1 MMNNEVSGK
10 DYIVSATAAGARV
23 RAFACTTRNLV
34 EESRRLHNTSP
45 VMSAALGRTLSAAA
59 MMSIMMKG
67 DGDRLTIQIKSD
79 GPSGGLTVCADSHG
93 NVKGYT
99 PVPDVI
105 LPAKSNGHLNVSGAI
120 GNGDLMVVKDLGLKE
135 PYVGRIALQTGEIA
149 EDMTYY
155 FAASEQTPS
164 SVGLGVLMNKD
175 NTVRCS
181 GGFIVQLMPDADDD
195 IISIL
200 EQNLKSLR
208 SVTEMLDAGMSP
220 EDMLSE
226 VLKGMDLTVNE
237 TFDTSYRCDCSREKV
252 EKVLVSL
259 GEKELVSMIKENK
272 EAEIHCDFCEKDYI
286 FDPDELKEILKE
298 SRRDQNG

>member
-1 MMNNEVSGK
+1 MNQENIK
-10 DYIVSATAAGARV
+10 DYIVTATAADYHI
-23 RAFACTTRNLV
+23 RAFACTTRNMC

-45 VMSAALGRTLSAAA
+45 VMSAALGRTLTAAA

-67 DGDRLTIQIKSD
+67 DNDKLTIQIKSD

-120 GNGDLMVVKDLGLKE
+120 GNGDLIVVKDLGLKE
-135 PYVGRIALQTGEIA
+135 PYVGRIVLQTGEIA
-149 EDMTYY
+149 EDITYY

-164 SVGLGVLMNKD
+164 SVGLGVLMNMD

-181 GGFIVQLMPDADDD
+181 GGFIIQLMPDASDDD
-195 IISIL
+195 ISVI
-200 EQNLKSLR
+200 ENNLKGLK
-208 SVTEMLDAGMSP
+208 SVTEMLDSGMTP

-226 VLKGMDLTVNE
+226 VLKGLNLRFNDRY
-237 TFDTSYRCDCSREKV
+237 DTAYKCDCSEERV
-252 EKVLVSL
+252 ERALISL
-259 GEKELVSMIKENK
+259 GEKEIAALIKENK
-272 EAEIHCDFCEKDYI
+272 DAEIHCDFCEKDYI
-286 FDPDELKEILKE
+286 FGPDRLKEILKK
-298 SRRDQNG
+298 SRALQGG

>member
-1 MMNNEVSGK
+1 MDQTTSK
-10 DYIVSATAAGARV
+10 DYIVTATAADYHI
-23 RAFACTTRNLV
+23 RAFACTTRNMC

-45 VMSAALGRTLSAAA
+45 VMSAALGRTLTAAA

-67 DGDRLTIQIKSD
+67 DNDKLTIQIKSD

-120 GNGDLMVVKDLGLKE
+120 GNGDLIVVKDLGLKE
-135 PYVGRIALQTGEIA
+135 PYVGRIVLQTGEIA

-164 SVGLGVLMNKD
+164 SVGLGVLMNMD

-181 GGFIVQLMPDADDD
+181 AGFIIQLMPDASDDG
-195 IISIL
+195 ISVI
-200 EQNLKSLR
+200 ENNLKSLK
-208 SVTEMLDAGMSP
+208 SVTEMLDAGMTP

-226 VLKGMDLTVNE
+226 VLKGLDVRFNE
-237 TFDTSYRCDCSREKV
+237 RYDTTYKCDCSEERV
-252 EKVLVSL
+252 EKALISL
-259 GEKELVSMIKENK
+259 GEKEIVSLINENK
-272 EAEIHCDFCEKDYI
+272 DAEIHCDFCEKDYI
-286 FDPDELKEILKE
+286 FGPDRLKEILKK
-298 SRRDQNG
+298 SRALSQ

>member
-1 MMNNEVSGK
+1 MDQTTSK
-10 DYIVSATAAGARV
+10 DYIVTATAADYHI
-23 RAFACTTRNLV
+23 RAFACTTRNMC

-45 VMSAALGRTLSAAA
+45 VMSAALGRTLTAAA

-67 DGDRLTIQIKSD
+67 DNDKLTIQIKSD

-120 GNGDLMVVKDLGLKE
+120 GNGDLIVVKDLGLKE
-135 PYVGRIALQTGEIA
+135 PYVGRIVLQTGEIA

-164 SVGLGVLMNKD
+164 SVGLGVLMNMD

-181 GGFIVQLMPDADDD
+181 GGFIIQLMPDASDDD
-195 IISIL
+195 ISVI
-200 EQNLKSLR
+200 ENNLKSLK
-208 SVTEMLDAGMSP
+208 SVTEMLDAGMTP
-220 EDMLSE
+220 EDMLGE
-226 VLKGMDLTVNE
+226 VLKGLDVRFNE
-237 TFDTSYRCDCSREKV
+237 SYDTAYKCDCSEERV
-252 EKVLVSL
+252 EKALISL
-259 GEKELVSMIKENK
+259 GEKEIVSLINENK
-272 EAEIHCDFCEKDYI
+272 DAEIHCDFCEKDYI
-286 FDPDELKEILKE
+286 FGPERLKEILKK
-298 SRRDQNG
+298 SRALSQ

>member
-1 MMNNEVSGK
+1 MDQTTSK
-10 DYIVSATAAGARV
+10 DYIVTATAADYHI
-23 RAFACTTRNLV
+23 RAFACTTRNMC

-45 VMSAALGRTLSAAA
+45 VMSAALGRTLTAAA

-67 DGDRLTIQIKSD
+67 DNDKLTIQIKSD

-120 GNGDLMVVKDLGLKE
+120 GNGDLIVVKDLGLKE
-135 PYVGRIALQTGEIA
+135 PYVGRIVLQTGEIA

-164 SVGLGVLMNKD
+164 SVGLGVLMNMD

-181 GGFIVQLMPDADDD
+181 GGFIIQLMPDASDDD
-195 IISIL
+195 ISVI
-200 EQNLKSLR
+200 ENNLKSLK
-208 SVTEMLDAGMSP
+208 SVTEMLDAGMTP
-220 EDMLSE
+220 EDMLNE
-226 VLKGMDLTVNE
+226 VLKGLDVRFNE
-237 TFDTSYRCDCSREKV
+237 RYDTAYKCDCSEERV
-252 EKVLVSL
+252 EKALISL
-259 GEKELVSMIKENK
+259 GEKEIVSLINENK
-272 EAEIHCDFCEKDYI
+272 DAEIHCDFCEKDYI
-286 FDPDELKEILKE
+286 FGPDRLKEILKK
-298 SRRDQNG
+298 SRALSQ

>member
-1 MMNNEVSGK
+1 MINEKCEK
-10 DYIVSATAAGARV
+10 DYIVGATACGAKI

-67 DGDRLTIQIKSD
+67 DKDRLTIQIKSE

-99 PVPDVI
+99 PVGDVI
-105 LPAKSNGHLNVSGAI
+105 LPAKSNGHLDVSGAI
-120 GNGDLMVVKDLGLKE
+120 GPGDLIVVKDLGLKE

-181 GGFIVQLMPDADDD
+181 GGFIVQLMPDAEDE
-195 IISIL
+195 IISVL
-200 EQNLKSLR
+200 ENNLKSLR
-208 SVTEMLDAGMSP
+208 SVTEMLDDGLSP
-220 EDMLSE
+220 EDMLGE
-226 VLKGMDLTVNE
+226 VLKGLDIVINE
-237 TFDTSYRCDCSREKV
+237 TFDTAYKCDCSREKV
-252 EKVLVSL
+252 ERVLVSL
-259 GEKELVSMIKENK
+259 GEKELVSLIKEGRD
-272 EAEIHCDFCEKDYI
+272 AEIHCDFCEKDYI
-286 FDPDELKEILKE
+286 FNSDELKEILRE
-298 SRRDQNG
+298 SRREQNG

>member
-1 MMNNEVSGK
+1 MDQEFVK
-10 DYIVSATAAGARV
+10 DYIATATAGDYHI
-23 RAFACTTRNLV
+23 RAFACTTRNMC

-45 VMSAALGRTLSAAA
+45 VMSAALGRTLTAAA

-67 DGDRLTIQIKSD
+67 DNDKLTIQIKSD

-120 GNGDLMVVKDLGLKE
+120 GNGDLIVVKDLGLKE
-135 PYVGRIALQTGEIA
+135 PYVGRTALQTGEIA
-149 EDMTYY
+149 EDITYY

-181 GGFIVQLMPDADDD
+181 GGFIIQLMPDATDGD
-195 IISIL
+195 ISVI
-200 EQNLKSLR
+200 ENNLKSLK
-208 SVTEMLDAGMSP
+208 SVTEMLDLGMTP
-220 EDMLSE
+220 EDIIGE
-226 VLKGMDLTVNE
+226 VLKGLEIRFNDRY
-237 TFDTSYRCDCSREKV
+237 DTAYMCDCSEERV
-252 EKVLVSL
+252 ERALISL
-259 GEKELVSMIKENK
+259 GEKEIAALIKENRD
-272 EAEIHCDFCEKDYI
+272 AEIHCDFCERDYI
-286 FDPDELKEILKE
+286 FGPDRLKEILKK
-298 SRRDQNG
+298 SRALAK

>member
-1 MMNNEVSGK
+1 MLNDKCLK
-10 DYIVSATAAGARV
+10 DYIVTATAADAHI
-23 RAFACTTRNLV
+23 RAFACTTRELC

-45 VMSAALGRTLSAAA
+45 VMSAALGRTLTAAA

-105 LPAKSNGHLNVSGAI
+105 LPAKANGHLNVSGAI
-120 GNGDLMVVKDLGLKE
+120 GNGDLIVIKDLGLKE

-164 SVGLGVLMNKD
+164 SVGLGVLMNMD

-181 GGFIVQLMPDADDD
+181 GGFIIQLMPEAGDDV
-195 IISIL
+195 ISVI
-200 EQNLKSLR
+200 EENLKNLK
-208 SVTEMLDAGMSP
+208 SVTEMLDAGLTP
-220 EDMLSE
+220 EDMIVE
-226 VLKGMDLTVNE
+226 VLKGLEIHFHDRY
-237 TFDTSYRCDCSREKV
+237 DTAYKCDCSMERV
-252 EKVLVSL
+252 ERALVSL
-259 GEKELVSMIKENK
+259 GEKEITALILENK
-272 EAEIHCDFCEKDYI
+272 DAEIHCDFCEKDYV
-286 FDPDELKEILKE
+286 FGPDRLKEILKK
-298 SRRDQNG
+298 SRAQSK

>member
-1 MMNNEVSGK
+1 MDQTTSK
-10 DYIVSATAAGARV
+10 DYIVTATAADYHI
-23 RAFACTTRNLV
+23 RAFACTTRNMC

-45 VMSAALGRTLSAAA
+45 VMSAALGRTLTAAA

-67 DGDRLTIQIKSD
+67 DNDKLTIQIKSD

-120 GNGDLMVVKDLGLKE
+120 GNGDLIVVKDLGLKE
-135 PYVGRIALQTGEIA
+135 PYVGRIVLQTGEIA

-164 SVGLGVLMNKD
+164 SVGLGVLMNMD

-181 GGFIVQLMPDADDD
+181 GGFIIQLMPDASDDD
-195 IISIL
+195 ISVI
-200 EQNLKSLR
+200 ENNLKSLK
-208 SVTEMLDAGMSP
+208 SVTEMLDAGMTP
-220 EDMLSE
+220 EDMLGE
-226 VLKGMDLTVNE
+226 VLKGLDVRFNE
-237 TFDTSYRCDCSREKV
+237 RYDTAYKCDCSEERV
-252 EKVLVSL
+252 EKALISL
-259 GEKELVSMIKENK
+259 GEKEIVSLINENK
-272 EAEIHCDFCEKDYI
+272 DAEIHCDFCEKDYI
-286 FDPDELKEILKE
+286 FGPERLKEILKK
-298 SRRDQNG
+298 SRALSQ

>member
-1 MMNNEVSGK
+1 MINEKCKK
-10 DYIVSATAAGARV
+10 DYIVSATAAGAKI
-23 RAFACTTRNLV
+23 RAFACTTLNIA

-45 VMSAALGRTLSAAA
+45 VMSAALGRTLSAAS

-67 DGDRLTIQIKSD
+67 DGDKLTIQIKSD

-120 GNGDLMVVKDLGLKE
+120 GNGDLIVVKDLGLKE

-149 EDMTYY
+149 EDITYY

-164 SVGLGVLMNKD
+164 SVGLGVLMNRD
-175 NTVRCS
+175 NTVKCS
-181 GGFIVQLMPDADDD
+181 GGFIVQLMPDAEDE
-195 IISIL
+195 IISVL
-200 EQNLKSLR
+200 EDNLKNLR
-208 SVTEMLDAGMSP
+208 SVTEMLDAGLTP

-226 VLKGMDLTVNE
+226 VLKGLDIFFNE
-237 TFDTSYRCDCSREKV
+237 TYDTAYKCDCSRDRV
-252 EKVLVSL
+252 ENVLVSL
-259 GEKELVSMIKENK
+259 GEKDLTEMIKENK
-272 EAEIHCDFCEKDYI
+272 EAEVHCDFCEKDYI
-286 FDPDELKEILKE
+286 FSPEELKEILKE
-298 SRRDQNG
+298 SRRKQNG

>member
-1 MMNNEVSGK
+1 MLNDKCLK
-10 DYIVSATAAGARV
+10 DYIVTATAADAHI
-23 RAFACTTRNLV
+23 RAFACTTRELC

-45 VMSAALGRTLSAAA
+45 VMSAALGRTLTAAA

-105 LPAKSNGHLNVSGAI
+105 LPAKANGHLNVSGAI
-120 GNGDLMVVKDLGLKE
+120 GNGDLIVIKDLGLKE

-164 SVGLGVLMNKD
+164 SVGLGVLMNMD

-181 GGFIVQLMPDADDD
+181 GGFIIQLMPEAGDDV
-195 IISIL
+195 ISVI
-200 EQNLKSLR
+200 EENLKNLK
-208 SVTEMLDAGMSP
+208 SVTEMLDAGLTP
-220 EDMLSE
+220 EDMIRE
-226 VLKGMDLTVNE
+226 VLKGLEIHFHDRY
-237 TFDTSYRCDCSREKV
+237 DTAYKCDCSMERV
-252 EKVLVSL
+252 ERALVSL
-259 GEKELVSMIKENK
+259 GEKEITALILENK
-272 EAEIHCDFCEKDYI
+272 DAEIHCDFCEKDYV
-286 FDPDELKEILKE
+286 FGPDRLKEILKK
-298 SRRDQNG
+298 SRAQSK

>member
-1 MMNNEVSGK
+1 MLNEK
-10 DYIVSATAAGARV
+10 CKNDYIVSATAAGAKI
-23 RAFACTTRNLV
+23 RAFACTTRNIA

-45 VMSAALGRTLSAAA
+45 VMSAALGRTLSAAS

-67 DGDRLTIQIKSD
+67 DGDKLTIQIKSD

-120 GNGDLMVVKDLGLKE
+120 GNGDLIVVKDLGLKE
-135 PYVGRIALQTGEIA
+135 PYVGRIVLQTGEIA

-181 GGFIVQLMPDADDD
+181 GGFIVQLMPDAEDE
-195 IISIL
+195 IISVL
-200 EQNLKSLR
+200 EENLKELK
-208 SVTEMLDAGMSP
+208 SVTEMLDSGLSP

-226 VLKGMDLTVNE
+226 VLKGLDISFNE
-237 TFDTSYRCDCSREKV
+237 TFDTAYKCDCSREKV

-259 GEKELVSMIKENK
+259 GEKELTSMIKENR
-272 EAEIHCDFCEKDYI
+272 EAEVHCDFCEKNYI
-286 FDPDELKEILKE
+286 FSPDELKEILKE
-298 SRRDQNG
+298 SRRKQNG

>member
-1 MMNNEVSGK
+1 MLNDKFLK
-10 DYIVSATAAGARV
+10 DYIVTATAADAHI
-23 RAFACTTRNLV
+23 RAFACTTRELC

-45 VMSAALGRTLSAAA
+45 VMSAALGRTLTAAA

-105 LPAKSNGHLNVSGAI
+105 LPAKANGHLNVSGAI
-120 GNGDLMVVKDLGLKE
+120 GNGDLIVIKDLGLKE

-164 SVGLGVLMNKD
+164 SVGLGVLMNMD

-181 GGFIVQLMPDADDD
+181 GGFIIQLMPEAGDDV
-195 IISIL
+195 ISVI
-200 EQNLKSLR
+200 EENLKNLK
-208 SVTEMLDAGMSP
+208 SVTEMLDAGLTP
-220 EDMLSE
+220 EDMIGE
-226 VLKGMDLTVNE
+226 VLKGLEIHFHDRY
-237 TFDTSYRCDCSREKV
+237 DTAYKCDCSMERV
-252 EKVLVSL
+252 ERALVSL
-259 GEKELVSMIKENK
+259 GEKEITALILENK
-272 EAEIHCDFCEKDYI
+272 DAEIHCDFCEKDYV
-286 FDPDELKEILKE
+286 FGPDRLKEILKK
-298 SRRDQNG
+298 SRAQSK

>member
-1 MMNNEVSGK
+1 MDQQNIK
-10 DYIVSATAAGARV
+10 DYIITATAADYHI
-23 RAFACTTRNLV
+23 RAFACTTRNMC

-45 VMSAALGRTLSAAA
+45 VMSAALGRTLTAAA

-67 DGDRLTIQIKSD
+67 DNDKLTIQIKSD

-120 GNGDLMVVKDLGLKE
+120 GNGDLIVVKDLGLKE
-135 PYVGRIALQTGEIA
+135 PYVGRIVLQTGEIA

-164 SVGLGVLMNKD
+164 SVGLGVLMNMD

-181 GGFIVQLMPDADDD
+181 GGFIIQLMPDASDED
-195 IISIL
+195 ISVI
-200 EQNLKSLR
+200 ENNLKNLK
-208 SVTEMLDAGMSP
+208 SVTEMLDQGMTP
-220 EDMLSE
+220 ENMIEE
-226 VLKGMDLTVNE
+226 VLKGLDVRFNE
-237 TFDTSYRCDCSREKV
+237 RYDTAYKCDCSEERV
-252 EKVLVSL
+252 ERALISL
-259 GEKELVSMIKENK
+259 GEKEIVALINENK
-272 EAEIHCDFCEKDYI
+272 DAEIHCDFCEKDYI
-286 FDPDELKEILKE
+286 FGPERLKEILKK
-298 SRRDQNG
+298 SRALAQ